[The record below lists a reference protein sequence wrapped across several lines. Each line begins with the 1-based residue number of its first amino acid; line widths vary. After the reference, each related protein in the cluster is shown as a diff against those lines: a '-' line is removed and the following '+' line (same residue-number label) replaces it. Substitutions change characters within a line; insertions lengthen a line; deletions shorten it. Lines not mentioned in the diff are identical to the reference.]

1 MMENLII
8 EKKPAIKRGWLRALL
23 FLIAFFILYAVIQGV
38 VGLIIATV
46 LNTPLS
52 DLGALLADPN
62 KLGIQFILTSSS
74 LIITILIAWIFR
86 RYIDRKS
93 FVSMGFELKGKGK
106 DILYG
111 LLVGFG
117 LIFFGFAILNLTN
130 FLEVVSVEYSSK
142 VVFGGFF
149 FFLIAA
155 IIEEI
160 VFRGYILNNLM
171 DSIKNKY
178 IALVISAIAFALIH
192 SMNPNLSL
200 LGFVNLVI
208 AGIVLGITYIHTK
221 NLWFPIFLH
230 VSWNYFQGPIF
241 GFEVSGMNFQSII
254 KQNVS
259 GNDLITGGN
268 F

>member
-1 MMENLII
+1 
-8 EKKPAIKRGWLRALL
+8 
-23 FLIAFFILYAVIQGV
+23 
-38 VGLIIATV
+38 
-46 LNTPLS
+46 
-52 DLGALLADPN
+52 
-62 KLGIQFILTSSS
+62 
-74 LIITILIAWIFR
+74 
-86 RYIDRKS
+86 
-93 FVSMGFELKGKGK
+93 MGFELKGKSK
-106 DILYG
+106 DIING
-111 LLVGFG
+111 FLVGFG